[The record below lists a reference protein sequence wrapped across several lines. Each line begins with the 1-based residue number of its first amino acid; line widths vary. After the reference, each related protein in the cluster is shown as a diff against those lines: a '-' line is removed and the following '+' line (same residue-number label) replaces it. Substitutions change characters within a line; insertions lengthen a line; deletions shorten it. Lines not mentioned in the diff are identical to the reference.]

1 MNREIRDQLVD
12 AALRCWCDTTLD
24 DATTEDLRLARDRQA
39 AWIELKRG
47 FRNV

>member
-1 MNREIRDQLVD
+1 MRRELRDQLVD

-39 AWIELKRG
+39 AWIELKEG
-47 FRNV
+47 VTGV

>member
-1 MNREIRDQLVD
+1 MDRELRDRLVD
-12 AALRCWCDTTLD
+12 DALRRWCDTTLD